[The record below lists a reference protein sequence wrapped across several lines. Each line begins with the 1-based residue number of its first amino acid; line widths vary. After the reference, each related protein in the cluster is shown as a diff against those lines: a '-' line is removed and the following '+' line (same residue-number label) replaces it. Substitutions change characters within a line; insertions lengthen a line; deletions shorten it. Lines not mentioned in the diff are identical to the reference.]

1 MGNNIFAKLLI
12 LLGEKHRTCKVNV
25 SFLAIFKHYWVFRQV
40 LVTYL
45 LIRLLSKAVKK
56 NRESLFTF

>member
-12 LLGEKHRTCKVNV
+12 LLGEKHRTCKVNM
-25 SFLAIFKHYWVFRQV
+25 SFLAIFKHYWVFQQV

-45 LIRLLSKAVKK
+45 LILLLSK
-56 NRESLFTF
+56 S